1 MDKIPV
7 IGVAIVNGVH
17 WFERLINSIDYPVSN
32 LVIWNNNGKGE
43 LDTQLD
49 LIKQIKHP
57 LIDKIHICNLPQNIG
72 VSGAWNMTI
81 KSFAMEPYWI
91 LVNHDVAFTEGFLE
105 EMVDHTKDNEIG
117 MVHGKVGDFDL
128 PSYDLFLIKDWVIK
142 EFGLFDENLYPAYCE
157 DADYIMRM
165 MHRPIKVIKNIS
177 KGYYHGESMDY
188 YKTGSQ
194 TRKADPE
201 LEQKLI
207 KVNIKNF
214 EYLNKKWGEGW
225 RTCNPYTYPFDT
237 LHIPITYTSW
247 DIDYIRQKH
256 LGF

>member
-7 IGVAIVNGVH
+7 IGIAIVNGIH
-17 WFERLINSIDYPVSN
+17 WLNRLIWSIDYPVSN

-43 LDTQLD
+43 LDEQLD

-57 LIDKIHICNLPQNIG
+57 LIDKIHICTLPQNIG
-72 VSGAWNMTI
+72 LSAAWNMTI
-81 KSFAMEPYWI
+81 KSFAMEKYWI
-91 LVNHDVAFTEGFLE
+91 LVNHDVAFTEGFLK
-105 EMVDHTKDNEIG
+105 EMVEHTKDNEVG
-117 MVHGKVGDFDL
+117 MVHGKSGDFDL
-128 PSYDLFLIKDWVIK
+128 PSYDLFLIKDWVVK

-165 MHRPIKVIKNIS
+165 MYRQIKVIKSIS
-177 KGYYHGESMDY
+177 KPYYHGETTDY

-194 TRKADPE
+194 TRKANPE
-201 LEQKLI
+201 LEEKLI

-225 RTCNPYTYPFDT
+225 RTCNPYAYPFDT

>member
-7 IGVAIVNGVH
+7 IGVAIVNGIH
-17 WFERLINSIDYPVSN
+17 WLNRLIWSIDYPVSN

-43 LDTQLD
+43 LDAQLD
-49 LIKQIKHP
+49 LIKEIKHP
-57 LIDKIHICNLPQNIG
+57 LIDKIHVCNLPQNIG
-72 VSGAWNMTI
+72 LSAAWNMTI
-81 KSFAMEPYWI
+81 KSFAMEPYWL
-91 LVNHDVAFTEGFLE
+91 LVNHDIAFTEGFLQ
-105 EMVDHTKDNEIG
+105 EMAEHAKDNEVG
-117 MVHGKVGDFDL
+117 MVHGKIGDFDL
-128 PSYDLFLIKDWVIK
+128 PSYDLFLIKDWVINQ
-142 EFGLFDENLYPAYCE
+142 FGLFDENLYPAYCE

-165 MHRPIKVIKNIS
+165 MHRPIKVIKSIS
-177 KGYYHGESMDY
+177 KPYYHGETTDY

-194 TRKADPE
+194 TLKANPE
-201 LEQKLI
+201 LEEKLI

-225 RTCNPYTYPFDT
+225 RTCNPYLYPFDT

-247 DIDYIRQKH
+247 DIHYIRQKH

>member
-7 IGVAIVNGVH
+7 IGIAIVNGIH
-17 WFERLINSIDYPVSN
+17 WLNRLIWSIDYPVSN

-43 LDTQLD
+43 LDEQLD

-57 LIDKIHICNLPQNIG
+57 LIDKIHICTLPQNIG
-72 VSGAWNMTI
+72 LSAAWNMTI
-81 KSFAMEPYWI
+81 KSFAMEKYWI
-91 LVNHDVAFTEGFLE
+91 LVNHDVAFTEGFLK
-105 EMVDHTKDNEIG
+105 EMVEHTKDNEVG
-117 MVHGKVGDFDL
+117 MVHGKSGDFDL
-128 PSYDLFLIKDWVIK
+128 PSYDLFLIKDWVVK

-165 MHRPIKVIKNIS
+165 MYRQIKVIKSIS
-177 KGYYHGESMDY
+177 KPYYHGETTDY

-194 TRKADPE
+194 TRKANPE
-201 LEQKLI
+201 LEEKLI

-225 RTCNPYTYPFDT
+225 RTCNPYAYPFDT
-237 LHIPITYTSW
+237 LHISITYTSN
-247 DIDYIRQKH
+247 DGD
-256 LGF
+256 